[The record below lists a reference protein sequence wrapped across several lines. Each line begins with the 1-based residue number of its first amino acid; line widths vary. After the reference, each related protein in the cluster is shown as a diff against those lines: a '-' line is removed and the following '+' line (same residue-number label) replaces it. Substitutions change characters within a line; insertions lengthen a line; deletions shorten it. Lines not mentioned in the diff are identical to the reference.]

1 MQTSNNFSSDISID
15 ESLRKLKMFSED
27 IELSVTSDKANERDR
42 SIRNVVNVRQCE
54 LRRGKDWN
62 ETILLDQL

>member
-15 ESLRKLKMFSED
+15 KSLRKLKMFSKY
-27 IELSVTSDKANERDR
+27 IELSVTSDKADERDR

-54 LRRGKDWN
+54 LWRWKDWD
-62 ETILLDQL
+62 EAILLDQL